1 MYKFTVVQAKVNSAT
16 KGKKGNVA
24 DIKGGIEPVANTR
37 MYKVTD
43 L

>member
-16 KGKKGNVA
+16 KEKKGNVA
-24 DIKGGIEPVANTR
+24 AGREEKEAVANTR